1 MHAVSVPYAVCLFQ
15 GTQLFNRE
23 LTIKP
28 RINNNNSNP
37 NVQQRVENPM
47 PQLLHPQL
55 PHPQL
60 LHPTTMRNPFDTI
73 SKFGNDGSG
82 RLDRIREHEKTHEKQ
97 HEQSS
102 LRTIPTKA
110 SMQMQPQLPHRF
122 NNQPPA
128 NALNLNDLNKLI
140 SLGSNMLQSSSR
152 HQADIPTRPAYD
164 MLFADRE
171 VSDRHSSNL
180 KMTNRHSR
188 SHYRDEPYARRDPP
202 RHEKRRSSD
211 RRRR

>member
-1 MHAVSVPYAVCLFQ
+1 
-15 GTQLFNRE
+15 
-23 LTIKP
+23 
-28 RINNNNSNP
+28 
-37 NVQQRVENPM
+37 M
-47 PQLLHPQL
+47 PQLTHPQL
-55 PHPQL
+55 THPQL
-60 LHPTTMRNPFDTI
+60 LHPNTMRNPFDTI

-82 RLDRIREHEKTHEKQ
+82 RLDRIREHERTHEKPY
-97 HEQSS
+97 EQSA
-102 LRTIPTKA
+102 LRTGFNPIPTKA
-110 SMQMQPQLPHRF
+110 SMQMQPQLPNRF

-140 SLGSNMLQSSSR
+140 ALGSNMLQSSSR
-152 HQADIPTRPAYD
+152 QADIPTRPAYD

-180 KMTNRHSR
+180 KMTNRHNSR